1 VNQIDGVLMPP
12 DGPASWPASDSRK
25 QWIVFYKADG
35 MTLAGEGTIEGNG
48 EEWWDLPCK
57 PHRVR
62 TTWLGRF
69 SLVTAFNYLDQTCV
83 TTLVSMFR
91 ARTDQRCPGHAT
103 ALQ

>member
-1 VNQIDGVLMPP
+1 MPP

-62 TTWLGRF
+62 VRLYVARF
-69 SLVTAFNYLDQTCV
+69 SLAGSPCHGVYLDQTCV
-83 TTLVSMFR
+83 TFVSMF
-91 ARTDQRCPGHAT
+91 AVQGPNGSTLPGPCDSPAVS
-103 ALQ
+103 